1 MQVRNGSDY
10 ADNSGKKAR
19 GFNAPGHKRGII
31 RFSACHAIFN
41 SLDECIAAIEG
52 YIEHHNSNDA
62 RPFRWSKAPE
72 DLVEA
77 WKKGHQKLQESAS

>member
-1 MQVRNGSDY
+1 MNAVE
-10 ADNSGKKAR
+10 
-19 GFNAPGHKRGII
+19 GF
-31 RFSACHAIFN
+31 FSKLSRQRLKHAIIFN

-52 YIEHHNSNDA
+52 YIEHHNTNDA
-62 RPFRWSKAPE
+62 RPFHWSKAPE

>member
-1 MQVRNGSDY
+1 MDECR
-10 ADNSGKKAR
+10 R
-19 GFNAPGHKRGII
+19 GV
-31 RFSACHAIFN
+31 FSKLSRQRLKQAVFN

-52 YIEHHNSNDA
+52 YTEHHNTNDA

-72 DLVEA
+72 DHVEA